1 VSDAESSAGGRAG
14 ESKPDQGEPTPPVT
28 PAWPAAEAG
37 PWPGDDTDDPTPAPL
52 RDETHV
58 GPDEPSVTPPGEPD
72 WPADDPGPTTE
83 LPVPTLPTST
93 LPTPTLPTSSLPTPS
108 ASDASP
114 TPDETPTH
122 AFPTADTDSPPP
134 TDSDDVTPAP
144 ADSAPDTHSTADAP
158 ADLSSSVTAEVPRP
172 TAPAAEHPESPDDH
186 TSPNLPAA
194 EQDAEPA
201 SPAARQDGHGPTPP
215 PGDSSPDAPADAR
228 DPSRDSPGFPAD
240 EHDQDGSGP
249 SPDDSSPVVRTTGGD
264 EAAGRPLPDDSSPD
278 SPAERDEVDP
288 DEVDPDEV
296 DADDSSPNSLA
307 VERQEE
313 GARPGPDD
321 RSAGSSERDEAGTR
335 PGSDDAPPPFPA
347 AGGDEAAS
355 RSLFDDYSPDSPV
368 ERDEAG
374 ARSGSGDTSR
384 GFSAVE
390 RDEAGARPGP
400 DDTSPGFSPVERDQ
414 AGARPGPD
422 DTSPGFSAVSPD
434 SATTS
439 PTARPT
445 SSPTTR
451 PTAHPAARPSRP
463 DLPRRGPVPPRP
475 YGRPPGPPPTGHP
488 PRPASPERPAERTMV
503 VRPVRSEP
511 PHAARPRPE
520 QQQFEQ
526 QTKLTRPEPP
536 AGPTKFVRPVTPE
549 PPAERTTVVRPA
561 PSRSAP
567 PEEPAE
573 RTTVVAAVA
582 APASEAD
589 SGPEAESP
597 RRKTALIVGI
607 AVVAV
612 LALAAGVVFWVPGVA
627 EKLGLSGDE
636 PAAIA
641 PPPAAVEFRPA
652 LAAPGDS
659 APAPTPD
666 GVAAALAG
674 PAAASGLGALTG
686 VVIDPAN
693 GQVLYAKGGGTAR
706 VPASTTKV
714 LSAAAVLLAMP
725 HTDQLSTKVVRGDKP
740 GTVVIVGGGDATL
753 SALAEGKESVYPGA
767 PHLDDLVEQ
776 VKATGPVDTVLV
788 DVGRYTGPDFAAGW
802 ERVDIAAGHITPIV
816 PAMLDGGRGD
826 PTKATTARSANPAR
840 TIAQAVADRL
850 GATVPAEA
858 TTTAKPDAEVLGEVK
873 SAPVVELVDTVLQ
886 RSDNVLAETLIR
898 ELAVATGKDPSF
910 TGATEA
916 VAAVLKENGF
926 TVEDLLLRDGSGLS
940 TQNRATA
947 TLLAEVLQVAAAP
960 DGTDPRTAKLRP
972 LLAGLPVAGGSG
984 TLAGRYQEGP
994 AAEGRGWV
1002 RAKTGT
1008 LPSVRANSLAGIV
1021 LDTDGRLLVF
1031 ALMAD
1036 GPDTLQA
1043 RADLDDVAAALHGC
1057 GCR

>member
-1 VSDAESSAGGRAG
+1 MSDAQPPEGGRASEG
-14 ESKPDQGEPTPPVT
+14 KPDQGKPVLPVA
-28 PAWPAAEAG
+28 PAWPAADAG
-37 PWPGDDTDDPTPAPL
+37 PWPDDDTDDTDAAPL

-58 GPDEPSVTPPGEPD
+58 GPHEPSVTPPGEPD

-83 LPVPTLPTST
+83 LPVSA
-93 LPTPTLPTSSLPTPS
+93 LPTPS
-108 ASDASP
+108 TSDAAP
-114 TPDETPTH
+114 TPHETPTH

-134 TDSDDVTPAP
+134 GDVTPAP
-144 ADSAPDTHSTADAP
+144 AGPATHSTADAP
-158 ADLSSSVTAEVPRP
+158 PTPDDLSSADTAEVPRP
-172 TAPAAEHPESPDDH
+172 AAPAHPEPPDDH
-186 TSPNLPAA
+186 TAPDLPAA
-194 EQDAEPA
+194 EPEAEPA
-201 SPAARQDGHGPTPP
+201 AKRNGPDPLPP
-215 PGDSSPDAPADAR
+215 PADSSADAR
-228 DPSRDSPGFPAD
+228 DQPAPAPSPDSPAD
-240 EHDQDGSGP
+240 EHDQDGSE
-249 SPDDSSPVVRTTGGD
+249 PDPDGTSAGLS
-264 EAAGRPLPDDSSPD
+264 AAGRDQATLPTASEDPSP
-278 SPAERDEVDP
+278 
-288 DEVDPDEV
+288 
-296 DADDSSPNSLA
+296 
-307 VERQEE
+307 
-313 GARPGPDD
+313 G
-321 RSAGSSERDEAGTR
+321 
-335 PGSDDAPPPFPA
+335 FPA
-347 AGGDEAAS
+347 AGGDEA
-355 RSLFDDYSPDSPV
+355 DGQSPADGSPAEAPA
-368 ERDEAG
+368 ERDESGPAESPPNSFADERDKAD
-374 ARSGSGDTSR
+374 ARSGLDDRPSGLSV
-384 GFSAVE
+384 VE
-390 RDEAGARPGP
+390 RDEAGARPGS
-400 DDTSPGFSPVERDQ
+400 DDTSAGF
-414 AGARPGPD
+414 
-422 DTSPGFSAVSPD
+422 SPD
-434 SATTS
+434 SATTR
-439 PTARPT
+439 PTARP
-445 SSPTTR
+445 PQ
-451 PTAHPAARPSRP
+451 RPSRP

-475 YGRPPGPPPTGHP
+475 YGPPPVPPPTGHP
-488 PRPASPERPAERTMV
+488 PRSAPPERPAERTVVVRPVRSVRPEPPAEPTAFVRPVAPEPPAERTMV
-503 VRPVRSEP
+503 VRRAP
-511 PHAARPRPE
+511 AR
-520 QQQFEQ
+520 Q
-526 QTKLTRPEPP
+526 
-536 AGPTKFVRPVTPE
+536 
-549 PPAERTTVVRPA
+549 
-561 PSRSAP
+561 AP

-573 RTTVVAAVA
+573 RTTVVAALA
-582 APASEAD
+582 APDSD
-589 SGPEAESP
+589 SGPEAKSANEAES
-597 RRKTALIVGI
+597 RKRKTALIVVV

-612 LALAAGVVFWVPGVA
+612 LALAAGVVLWVPGVA
-627 EKLGLSGDE
+627 EKLGLAGEE
-636 PAAIA
+636 PVAIA

-674 PAAASGLGALTG
+674 PAAAGGLGALTG

-693 GQVLYAKGGGTAR
+693 GQVLYAKGGDTAR

-714 LSAAAVLLAMP
+714 LSTAAVLLAMP

-740 GTVVIVGGGDATL
+740 GTVVIVGGGDPTL
-753 SALAEGKESVYPGA
+753 SALAAGKESVYPGA

-788 DVGRYTGPDFAAGW
+788 DTGRYTGADFAAGW

-840 TIAQAVADRL
+840 TIAQAFADRI

-873 SAPVVELVDTVLQ
+873 SAPVAELVDTVLQ

-898 ELAVATGKDPSF
+898 ELAVATGKEPSF

-926 TVEDLLLRDGSGLS
+926 TVDALQLRDGSGLS